1 MKHRLLVVLAMFGVM
16 LTASL
21 AEARPR
27 RANDKWGAIAYSTS
41 TGRYGIAYD
50 YGTQAQAINS
60 AVERC
65 RVGDCKAV
73 VWFKNSCGAFAQGN
87 NAYGWGLGGAR
98 AEAEAKALAECRKH
112 GGNCRVV
119 AWSCTSR

>member
-1 MKHRLLVVLAMFGVM
+1 MRYRLPVLCVMFCV
-16 LTASL
+16 LLISSL

-41 TGRYGIAYD
+41 THRYGVAYD

-65 RVGDCKAV
+65 RVNDCKAV
-73 VWFKNSCGAFAQGN
+73 VWFKNSCGAFAQGT
-87 NAYGWGLGGAR
+87 NAYGWGLGNVR

-112 GGNCRVV
+112 GGGCHVV
-119 AWSCTSR
+119 AWSCTTR